1 MTQSQG
7 SPRLNSGISP
17 PGETG
22 LEQDKPTLLTAALYY
37 DLGMATASTVS
48 PQDPLTKPAI
58 GKRTLLAMGIPG
70 FTTPLLRAQ
79 EAGPMGISAKK
90 VAVAAAS

>member
-7 SPRLNSGISP
+7 WPRLNSGISP

-37 DLGMATASTVS
+37 DLNMAMAPTILRHA
-48 PQDPLTKPAI
+48 PLIWPTI
-58 GKRTLLAMGIPG
+58 GRKSLMAMGIPG
-70 FTTPLLRAQ
+70 FTTLPLQAQ
-79 EAGPMGISAKK
+79 GPGLMVIPANK
-90 VAVAAAS
+90 VAVAAAL